1 VISDKGVS
9 VVREGESLEG
19 VDSKSAGNPSV
30 VCGATVEVG
39 GVVDV
44 NKLQAADTD
53 KIANNARIR
62 EIFIF
67 PPEKY
72 VFIVFLF
79 NQKENPRP
87 ERDEGVVIR

>member
-1 VISDKGVS
+1 M
-9 VVREGESLEG
+9 VREGESLEG
-19 VDSKSAGNPSV
+19 VDSKRAGNPSFV
-30 VCGATVEVG
+30 FEVTVGVG

-44 NKLQAADTD
+44 NKLQAVDTD
-53 KIANNARIR
+53 KIANNAKIC

>member
-1 VISDKGVS
+1 M
-9 VVREGESLEG
+9 RRGESFEG
-19 VDSKSAGNPSV
+19 VDSKGAGNPSV
-30 VCGATVEVG
+30 VFGATVGAG

-44 NKLQAADTD
+44 NKLQAVDTD
-53 KIANNARIR
+53 KIANSARIR

-72 VFIVFLF
+72 AFIVFLF

>member
-1 VISDKGVS
+1 MTGEGVS
-9 VVREGESLEG
+9 VVSEGESLEG
-19 VDSKSAGNPSV
+19 VDTKRVGNPSV
-30 VCGATVEVG
+30 VFGATMGVG

-44 NKLQAADTD
+44 NKLQAVDTD

>member
-1 VISDKGVS
+1 
-9 VVREGESLEG
+9 
-19 VDSKSAGNPSV
+19 
-30 VCGATVEVG
+30 
-39 GVVDV
+39 VVDV
-44 NKLQAADTD
+44 NKLQAVDTD

-72 VFIVFLF
+72 AFIVFLF